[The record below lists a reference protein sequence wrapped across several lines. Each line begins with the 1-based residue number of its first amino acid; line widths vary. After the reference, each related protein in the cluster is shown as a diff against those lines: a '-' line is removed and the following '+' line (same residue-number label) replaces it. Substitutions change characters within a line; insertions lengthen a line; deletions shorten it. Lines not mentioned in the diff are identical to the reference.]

1 MIKNGYSILLMLS
14 ILEKRNIK
22 FKKKFFLFKE
32 TIKSVET
39 IDFDMQFISA
49 LYEQQLKNVI
59 NDIELALN
67 NEYEKIDDPWIN
79 NKYDEF
85 ALITPNCIEYY
96 DEKNQKYD
104 ITCSLEDFRELT
116 TLWKNFLGV

>member
-1 MIKNGYSILLMLS
+1 MLS

-67 NEYEKIDDPWIN
+67 K
-79 NKYDEF
+79 KYKKF